1 MKTSADEYSAR
12 PGNDDPLESWAPPLR
27 DPLSRLRKFLL
38 LVLVVAVPLA
48 LAAVGLAL
56 HGRVSDLIGAAG
68 LGILVGG
75 TPILAFIVYLL
86 PGRPVDAFY
95 LRSFHNDSRSWP
107 MRKAAQVGLGP
118 GFRLSGIRD
127 FHRRRSFLDYL
138 AFGTFILRYC
148 TPKFM
153 NLEAGADWKKRL
165 WRSLGD
171 ARCALIDISE
181 MTPSVREEIA
191 LAYGSLG
198 PNRVQFIGDPF
209 RTVEEWE
216 QLILK
221 VITGY
226 AGDNHVLNVAMW
238 DQGNSKQKRIFCK
251 AVRAFR
257 QRLPA
262 ARAGLSR
269 STFPLAATADQSE
282 NVPVHDRTFVWRYVA
297 VAVIA
302 NVVAFALGNS
312 IPLLGEVMGRGLS
325 IAILAILGW
334 YLLTYAIDCTSRQR
348 VGLVIGIVLLSL
360 WFGVTLGAIAN
371 AKRAGQTE
379 LSRLKLR
386 QIGLAIQVYRSDYGR
401 LPPAFVVEKNTGKRG
416 VGVKLEIST
425 LWFSPSR
432 FNKGQTLHDNLRTR
446 TACISLTA
454 RQPKA
459 AGRGGL
465 FSPSPPQY
473 APTAAFRKPGC

>member
-1 MKTSADEYSAR
+1 MPTSATCPACGTKVIALNDGKCPACRTCSFPAQPAFAPRPSTAMKTSADEYSAR

-251 AVRAFR
+251 AVRSF
-257 QRLPA
+257 PTTA
-262 ARAGLSR
+262 ARRPGR
-269 STFPLAATADQSE
+269 IE
-282 NVPVHDRTFVWRYVA
+282 PVHLPFGRDCGSKRKRACPRPYIRLALRSSCGDRKCCGICSRKLHPFARRSHGARAFNSHSRNSRLVSPDVCDRLHVAAESRPRHRDRFAVIMVWRHV
-297 VAVIA
+297 
-302 NVVAFALGNS
+302 GC
-312 IPLLGEVMGRGLS
+312 
-325 IAILAILGW
+325 
-334 YLLTYAIDCTSRQR
+334 DC
-348 VGLVIGIVLLSL
+348 
-360 WFGVTLGAIAN
+360 
-371 AKRAGQTE
+371 
-379 LSRLKLR
+379 
-386 QIGLAIQVYRSDYGR
+386 
-401 LPPAFVVEKNTGKRG
+401 
-416 VGVKLEIST
+416 
-425 LWFSPSR
+425 
-432 FNKGQTLHDNLRTR
+432 
-446 TACISLTA
+446 
-454 RQPKA
+454 
-459 AGRGGL
+459 
-465 FSPSPPQY
+465 
-473 APTAAFRKPGC
+473 